1 MKGFEKFDGHCL
13 QTNQRESRTG
23 RERGTNNEV
32 RSEDERG
39 REFDLEDNDNGED
52 KAKADGEGEPSG

>member
-1 MKGFEKFDGHCL
+1 MPNAHSILNAKSNSPISKG
-13 QTNQRESRTG
+13 TG
-23 RERGTNNEV
+23 NEV